1 MTVATL
7 VYGLA
12 DSLGPVN
19 GGSSLLMYGHA
30 IIAMAILIVV
40 YGTYIYYRRLYLMTS
55 KFFVRKKYIFLFL
68 QGNGMSFVPHRV
80 LNILCLQT
88 MLLSRRKAIRIQRYD
103 WASCVC
109 NIHGHFVVSL
119 SFDSIDIT

>member
-19 GGSSLLMYGHA
+19 GGSSLLIYGHA

-40 YGTYIYYRRLYLMTS
+40 YGTYVYYRRLYLMTS
-55 KFFVRKKYIFLFL
+55 KFFVRKKYMFLFL
-68 QGNGMSFVPHRV
+68 EGNGMNFVSHRV
-80 LNILCLQT
+80 LTILCLQT
-88 MLLSRRKAIRIQRYD
+88 MLLFRRKAIRIQRYD

-109 NIHGHFVVSL
+109 NIHGHFVVSF
-119 SFDSIDIT
+119 SFDSTGA